1 MKYDAIVIGAGPA
14 GITSAIYVKRSGLSV
29 CVIGKQD
36 SNLLKADWIDN
47 YYGFPGGISGKEL
60 FDNGIK
66 QAIKLGVSVFNDEV
80 LEIEWFG
87 DFNIKTVK
95 NVFSSKVVIM
105 ATGNKKNKVNINNI
119 DYYLGKGVSYCA
131 ICDGFFFKNKKI
143 GVLGNKDYALHEI
156 NVLKNISNDITLF
169 NNGEKI
175 EINKELLNDVK
186 VKEGKITGLTGDDKL
201 TGVLINEEVYEL
213 DALFIALGTASTSD
227 LALKIGVITDNGKVV
242 VNDKMETNVPGLYC
256 VGDATGGL
264 LQISKAVYEGSVAG
278 LESVKY
284 IKKNK

>member
-14 GITSAIYVKRSGLSV
+14 GITSAIYAKRSGLSV

-227 LALKIGVITDNGKVV
+227 LALKLGVITDNGKVV
-242 VNDKMETNVPGLYC
+242 VNDKMETTVPGLYC

-284 IKKNK
+284 IRKNK

>member
-14 GITSAIYVKRSGLSV
+14 GITSAIYAKRSGLSV

-169 NNGEKI
+169 NNGEEI

-186 VKEGKITGLTGDDKL
+186 IKEGKITGLTGDDIL

-227 LALKIGVITDNGKVV
+227 LALKLGVITDNGKVV

>member
-14 GITSAIYVKRSGLSV
+14 GITSAIYAKRSGLSV

-169 NNGEKI
+169 NNGEEI

-227 LALKIGVITDNGKVV
+227 LALKLGVITDNGKVV

-256 VGDATGGL
+256 AGDATGGL

-278 LESVKY
+278 LQSVKY

>member
-14 GITSAIYVKRSGLSV
+14 GITSAIYAKRSGLSV

-95 NVFSSKVVIM
+95 NVFLSKVVIM

-227 LALKIGVITDNGKVV
+227 LALKLGVITDNGKVV